1 MGGMESP
8 VEHVDLEE
16 ISPNEAF
23 AILGNETR
31 IETLRVLWERDEAC
45 SFTELCNAVAPDSKG
60 NYNYHLEQLRSHFV
74 RKTDEGYVLRYTGE
88 QVVRAV
94 LTGTITSDPT
104 IPKATTDERCLFCGA
119 QVEMQYDEEIILVQ
133 CPDCGGI
140 IQDNYPDGTNMSYP
154 LPPAGLVGREREE
167 VIDAGHIL
175 YDTKIAPM
183 MKGICPECAAKIDI
197 HIDVCADHECDD
209 SGICPECESRY
220 EVWTIHECINC
231 QYARQFPPWYAAL
244 NHPAA
249 VAFLYDHG
257 IEEKVPFRKIT
268 WDNQKFMQEISETVV
283 AEDPY
288 RFEVTIPIED
298 EVLRMTLDEHLST
311 VSATRFNRDE

>member
-1 MGGMESP
+1 MDSP
-8 VEHVDLEE
+8 VTHVDLQE
-16 ISPNEAF
+16 ISPDDAF

-31 IETLRVLWERDEAC
+31 METLRVLWKRDEAC

-60 NYNYHLEQLRSHFV
+60 NYNYHLEKLTDHFV
-74 RKTDEGYVLRYTGE
+74 RKTEEGYVLRYAGE

-119 QVEMQYDEEIILVQ
+119 HVEMQYDEETILVQ
-133 CPDCGGI
+133 CPECGGVI
-140 IQDNYPDGTNMSYP
+140 EGEFPNGTNMSYP
-154 LPPAGLVGREREE
+154 FPPAGLVGRDPEE
-167 VIDAGHIL
+167 MIDAAHIL

-183 MKGICPECAAKIDI
+183 MKGICPECAAKIEI
-197 HIDVCADHECDD
+197 EIDVCPDHARDD
-209 SGICPECESRY
+209 SGICRQCESRY
-220 EVWTIHECINC
+220 EVWTVHECINC

-268 WDNQKFMQEISETVV
+268 WDNQQFMRDISETVV
-283 AEDPY
+283 AKDPY

-298 EVLRMTLDEHLST
+298 ELLQMTLDERLNA
-311 VSATRFNRDE
+311 VSVARFDCEK